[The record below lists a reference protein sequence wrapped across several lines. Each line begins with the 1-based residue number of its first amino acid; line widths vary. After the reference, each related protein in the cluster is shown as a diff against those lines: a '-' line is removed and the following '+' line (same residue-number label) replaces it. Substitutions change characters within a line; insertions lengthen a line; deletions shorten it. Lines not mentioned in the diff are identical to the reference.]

1 MANETIEISKL
12 KNQNYLLLYP
22 AINLQGGALI
32 NVKYGGRSDVLIET
46 LSDAMLSEE
55 GLALVVMY
63 AAKEYERKK
72 FEQDH
77 KRKKAAAKK
86 AAKLQLEM
94 F

>member
-1 MANETIEISKL
+1 MIDVKKL
-12 KNQNYLLLYP
+12 KGQDYLLLYP
-22 AINLQGGALI
+22 AMSLQGGALI
-32 NVKYGGRSDVLIET
+32 NVKYGGRSNVLIET

-55 GLALVVMY
+55 GLALVVTY